1 MVHAQITTLNAGMNI
16 FEVVKLFR
24 TEQCHME
31 ASILQ
36 LAAGGTVRSKGPSRK
51 RKKERI
57 KRLEDEFDAGD
68 YTLVEYLSA
77 VSRLV
82 GF

>member
-1 MVHAQITTLNAGMNI
+1 
-16 FEVVKLFR
+16 
-24 TEQCHME
+24 ME

-36 LAAGGTVRSKGPSRK
+36 LAPGRTVRSKGTTMK
-51 RKKERI
+51 RKKE
-57 KRLEDEFDAGD
+57 KYKKNFKMEDKFDAED

-77 VSRLV
+77 ISGWV